1 LKKAKIYDIIM
12 VHIRKELFFMKSKI
26 SIILALVTVLLCF
39 AACSNIPDEPATTA
53 VEYYSYNDP
62 YVEVAPPANVSEGA
76 EYTQKYVDKNVNI
89 EFVMSSYYADGNTA
103 AKITKIDFMS
113 PDMVMDMRGLA
124 TIEIIGK
131 SRSQEYMRIA
141 YTAYDANGKVL
152 RNTFLQGKLEGVGNG
167 ERCAPAP
174 FEIPDGTVKIV
185 FSDYVEE

>member
-1 LKKAKIYDIIM
+1 
-12 VHIRKELFFMKSKI
+12 MKSKI

-53 VEYYSYNDP
+53 VEYHSYVDP
-62 YVEVAPPANVSEGA
+62 YAETVAPPVNASEGA
-76 EYTQKYVDKNVNI
+76 EYKNQYLEKVENI

-167 ERCAPAP
+167 ESCAPAP